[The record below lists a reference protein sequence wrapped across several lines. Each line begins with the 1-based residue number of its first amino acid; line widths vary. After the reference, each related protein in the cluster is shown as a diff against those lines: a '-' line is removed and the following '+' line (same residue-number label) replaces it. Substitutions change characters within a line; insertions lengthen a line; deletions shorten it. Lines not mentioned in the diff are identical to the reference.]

1 MISIEEDQELLKVHI
16 MGEFTVSDFKELED
30 AVTGELKLTPKIKL
44 LLDLTQMSGFTI
56 DMAWEDIKF
65 TREHA
70 HDFQRIAIISGDQ
83 WTTWMSWLN
92 SAFTDAEMRIFADE
106 TEASAWAH
114 GG

>member
-1 MISIEEDQELLKVHI
+1 MISIEEDRELLKVHV
-16 MGEFTVSDFKELED
+16 MAEFTVSDFKELED

-70 HDFQRIAIISGDQ
+70 HDFQRIAIVSGDQ
-83 WTTWMSWLN
+83 WTTWVSWLN
-92 SAFTDAEMRIFADE
+92 SVFTDAQMQIFADE
-106 TEASAWAH
+106 AEASTWAH

>member
-1 MISIEEDQELLKVHI
+1 MISIEEDRDLLKVHV

-30 AVTGELKLTPKIKL
+30 AVTGELQLTPKIKL

-70 HDFQRIAIISGDQ
+70 HDFQRIAIVSGDQ
-83 WTTWMSWLN
+83 WTTWLSWIN
-92 SAFTDAEMRIFADE
+92 SAFTDAQLQIFADE
-106 TEASAWAH
+106 ADASNWALTE
-114 GG
+114 

>member
-1 MISIEEDQELLKVHI
+1 MITITEDQDLLNVHI
-16 MGEFTVSDFKELED
+16 MGEFTVSDFKELEG
-30 AVTGELKLTPKIKL
+30 AVTGELELTPKIKL
-44 LLDLTQMSGFTI
+44 LFDLRQMSGFTI

-83 WTTWMSWLN
+83 WTAWMGWLN
-92 SAFTDAEMRIFADE
+92 SAFTNAQMRIFSDE
-106 TEASAWAH
+106 AEASTWAH

>member
-1 MISIEEDQELLKVHI
+1 MISIEEDQDLLKVHV

-44 LLDLTQMSGFTI
+44 LLDLKQMSGFTI

-70 HDFQRIAIISGDQ
+70 HDFQRIAIVSGDQ
-83 WTTWMSWLN
+83 WTTWMGWLN
-92 SAFTDAEMRIFADE
+92 SAFTDAQMQIFSDE
-106 TEASAWAH
+106 TEASTWAH